1 METNHKQAN
10 SVRCTGGDLQ
20 GDVTGLRGWIEDGN
34 VINSAMRKRL
44 FENVPS
50 SLRSEEERVS

>member
-1 METNHKQAN
+1 M
-10 SVRCTGGDLQ
+10 
-20 GDVTGLRGWIEDGN
+20 TGLRGWIEDGN